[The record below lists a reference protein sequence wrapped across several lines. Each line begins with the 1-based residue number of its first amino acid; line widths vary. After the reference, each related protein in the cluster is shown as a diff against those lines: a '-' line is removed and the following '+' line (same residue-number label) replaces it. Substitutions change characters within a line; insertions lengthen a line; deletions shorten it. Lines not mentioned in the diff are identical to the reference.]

1 MGVTFGDVVVE
12 MAGTDTVRA
21 VIRSLLLE
29 RAKLAVGERMANGL
43 DVDPQLSAHLSGQ
56 VDRFE
61 GLLEER
67 LAVDLDRWVDDIL
80 GIFEFA
86 NLREPK
92 VDEISDEIFRLMQ
105 EEVASH

>member
-12 MAGTDTVRA
+12 IAGTDTVRA
-21 VIRSLLLE
+21 ILRALLLD
-29 RAKLAVGERMANGL
+29 RAKQAVRERMANGL
-43 DVDPQLSAHLSGQ
+43 SDQ

-92 VDEISDEIFRLMQ
+92 VDELGDEIFRRMQ